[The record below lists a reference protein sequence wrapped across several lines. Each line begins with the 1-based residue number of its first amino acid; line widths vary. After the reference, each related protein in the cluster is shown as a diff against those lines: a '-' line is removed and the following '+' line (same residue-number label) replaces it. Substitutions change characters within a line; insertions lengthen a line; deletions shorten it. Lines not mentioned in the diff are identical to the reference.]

1 MSKEVTEPRINI
13 RVDND
18 IKEAFARKVEA
29 EGKTMTV
36 VVTELIEQ
44 YLGLGQRS
52 NELADLRQRLEAV
65 ERTLSGEYI
74 A

>member
-1 MSKEVTEPRINI
+1 MGKEVTEPRINI
-13 RVDND
+13 RVDNA
-18 IKEAFARKVEA
+18 IKEAFLQKVEA

-44 YLGLGQRS
+44 YLGRGVRS
-52 NELADLRQRLEAV
+52 SELTELRQRLEVV
-65 ERTLSGEYI
+65 ERTLSGECN